1 MPASPTC
8 PTVAQFKELVVSLDS
23 AACDQLR
30 KLARLSATVATAYEC
45 IYDADGNFTD
55 QFKAKLCQTGCVNSG
70 GGGVTPPG
78 GGGVTPPSGG
88 LDAVTGL
95 AIRAAANHIE
105 TYESYRLTW
114 NILSNATSYTVLR
127 NTSNS
132 VTTAT
137 LLAYKMVPDVSE
149 SVDRLYA
156 AQTNTQWVRMFRDG
170 SRILFVDIP
179 ASTASNVEYFYW
191 VQAHGASDTYS
202 SPSAPVS
209 ARRRRPINR
218 FVGHG
223 YPAQT
228 GFDTSTA
235 PGGSAA
241 NMIQT
246 VPQEAILAT
255 VTLEGGGGGGA
266 GATMTA
272 AGGGGGRGSFVCVE
286 MPVVAGNQV
295 KVVCDEDIFGAAGVS
310 GGNGGSGADA
320 VLYFRSSS
328 AVETWTEMA
337 RAYGGGGGMYSA
349 GGAGAG
355 GLAGAAPTAAST
367 VTIVQ
372 AYAGFAGGPAIGTS
386 GGYAG
391 GGTFEHRRKRADRG
405 FYAQAELPAVP
416 GGGSDVANHPSEL
429 QEPFSAGCVG
439 GRARATLA
447 FKAAG
452 VEVPPSGGFTAD
464 HTLEIEE
471 TVTLPAIIGGAA
483 VRFNVVGGGGGG
495 GSKVSGTT
503 PGTCTSTVP
512 GTSVPSEGIA
522 SGGGSGELRWGTR
535 VVSDS
540 IQQLRVKFNAP
551 IPSGV
556 AGSGATG
563 GAVEITA
570 TQLFTPV
577 ATAAG
582 GGGGLQGCCDSG
594 NLLGGAAGAGGST
607 GAVQGDPN
615 DSWMVGL
622 VGATALGGNVCTS
635 IAAGGAARSL
645 GAGAGGTGRTN
656 TLANAGGKG
665 RAVFT
670 W

>member
-8 PTVAQFKELVVSLDS
+8 PTVAEFRALVVSLDS

-55 QFKAKLCQTGCVNSG
+55 QFKAKLCQTGCVNGGGG

-88 LDAVTGL
+88 LDPVTGL
-95 AIRAAANHIE
+95 VIRAAANHIE
-105 TYESYRLTW
+105 VGESYRLTW
-114 NILSNATSYTVLR
+114 NVLSNATSYTVLR
-127 NTSNS
+127 NTVSS

-137 LLAYKMVPDVSE
+137 LLAYKAVPDVSE

-156 AQTNTQWVRMFRDG
+156 NQTNGQGVRMYRDG
-170 SRILFVDIP
+170 LRVLFVDTP

-202 SPSAPVS
+202 SVSAPVS
-209 ARRRRPINR
+209 ARRRRPIGQ
-218 FVGHG
+218 FVGSH

-228 GFDTSTA
+228 TFDV
-235 PGGSAA
+235 GSAA

-246 VPQEAILAT
+246 VPPLAILAT

-266 GATMTA
+266 GATMGVP
-272 AGGGGGRGSFVCVE
+272 GGGGGRGSFVCVE
-286 MPVVAGNQV
+286 MPVVGGNQV
-295 KVVCDEDIFGAAGVS
+295 KVICDVDAKGAAGVS

-337 RAYGGGGGMYSA
+337 RAFGGGGGMYSA
-349 GGAGAG
+349 GGSGAG
-355 GLAGAAPTAAST
+355 GLAGAAPTTSVDPAAPT
-367 VTIVQ
+367 VTVVQ
-372 AYAGFAGGPAIGTS
+372 AYAGFPGGPASGIT

-391 GGTFEHRRKRADRG
+391 GGTFEHRRKRAERFG
-405 FYAQAELPAVP
+405 FYAQNTLPAVP
-416 GGGSDVANHPSEL
+416 GGGADAAGDSSQI
-429 QEPFSAGCVG
+429 QEPFSAGCAG
-439 GRARATLA
+439 GEARATLA
-447 FKAAG
+447 FMAAG
-452 VEVPPSGGFTAD
+452 FEVLPSGGYTAE
-464 HTLEIEE
+464 HTLDIEQ
-471 TVTLPAIIGGAA
+471 TVDLPAISGGAT
-483 VRFNVVGGGGGG
+483 VRYNVIGGGGGG
-495 GSKVSGTT
+495 GSRVSGTT
-503 PGTCTSTVP
+503 PGTCA
-512 GTSVPSEGIA
+512 GTRLEGIA
-522 SGGGSGELRWGTR
+522 SGGGSGELRFGR
-535 VVSDS
+535 VAVSGS
-540 IQQLRVKFNAP
+540 AMQLHVKFNAP

-563 GAVEITA
+563 GAVELTHGI
-570 TQLFTPV
+570 FTPV

-594 NLLGGAAGAGGST
+594 NLLGGAAGAGGSS
-607 GAVQGDPN
+607 VSVLDDPN
-615 DSWMVGL
+615 DLWMAGL
-622 VGATALGGNVCTS
+622 VGATALGGNVCSPT
-635 IAAGGAARSL
+635 AAGGTARSL
-645 GAGAGGTGRTN
+645 GAGAGGVGNTN
-656 TLANAGGKG
+656 NLTNAGGKG